1 MGHGARPS
9 GPDLARAQAVRHA
22 FPMTAPSLRHPTL
35 PRPAPAAPIVYP
47 ESDGLPMAD
56 NTKQFD
62 AIVFLKTNLDDRLPD
77 FVAGDL
83 FWYPVEGHPEIV
95 VAPDVLVCLGRPKGA
110 RGSYRQWEEDGIAP
124 KVVFEVLSPNNTVP
138 EMLRK
143 AAFYATHGV
152 DEFYVYDPDTIWG
165 WGQIRG
171 DDGQTFH
178 VDNLDG
184 WTSPLLGIRFDLSG
198 DTLSVTDRQG
208 KPFESTLALRDR
220 AAAADA
226 RAEAEAQ
233 RAEAEAQRAEAEAQR
248 AEAEAQR
255 ADAAAKRAEALA
267 EKLRALGVDPG

>member
-1 MGHGARPS
+1 
-9 GPDLARAQAVRHA
+9 
-22 FPMTAPSLRHPTL
+22 MTAPPLRHTPL
-35 PRPAPAAPIVYP
+35 PRQTPAAPIVYP

-95 VAPDVLVCLGRPKGA
+95 VAPDVLVALGRPKGA
-110 RGSYRQWEEDGIAP
+110 RGSYRQWEEDGTPP

-152 DEFYVYDPDTIWG
+152 EEFYVYDPDTVWG

-171 DDGQTFH
+171 DDGQTFQI
-178 VDNLDG
+178 DSLDG
-184 WTSPLLGIRFDLSG
+184 WTSPLLGIRFDLG
-198 DTLSVTDRQG
+198 GGTLVVTDRLG
-208 KPFESTLALRDR
+208 RRFESTQELRDR
-220 AAAADA
+220 AATAEA

-233 RAEAEAQRAEAEAQR
+233 RAEAEAQRAEADAQR
-248 AEAEAQR
+248 AAAASER
-255 ADAAAKRAEALA
+255 ADALAA
-267 EKLRALGVDPG
+267 KLRALGVELD